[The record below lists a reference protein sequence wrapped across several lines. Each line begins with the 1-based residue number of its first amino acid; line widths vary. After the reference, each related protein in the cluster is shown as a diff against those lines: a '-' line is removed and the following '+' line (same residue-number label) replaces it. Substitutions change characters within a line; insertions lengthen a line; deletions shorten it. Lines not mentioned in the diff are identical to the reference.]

1 MKLLPIIVIVL
12 PKYPETGNSDPYVA
26 PPTTVSG
33 VPDVE
38 AVAPDPPP
46 LNTTLTPAA
55 PTPVP
60 LPTTTCIWL
69 LDTTLQDDAG
79 VEPTVTEQLCPCPVV
94 RKFTP
99 VNVIV
104 LRLYAADGA
113 TPLTNGLSLTLSE
126 LPEVSA
132 NTDTGFDITTRTPA
146 AP

>member
-1 MKLLPIIVIVL
+1 LLPIIVITL
-12 PKYPETGNSDPYVA
+12 PKYPETGDSDPYVA

-60 LPTTTCIWL
+60 LPTTTSIWL
-69 LDTTLQDDAG
+69 LDTTLQDDAA
-79 VEPTVTEQLCPCPVV
+79 VEPTVTEQFCPCPVV

-104 LRLYAADGA
+104 LR
-113 TPLTNGLSLTLSE
+113 P
-126 LPEVSA
+126 
-132 NTDTGFDITTRTPA
+132 
-146 AP
+146 

>member
-1 MKLLPIIVIVL
+1 MKLLPITVMVL
-12 PKYPETGNSDPYVA
+12 PKYPETGDSDPYVA

-38 AVAPDPPP
+38 AAAPDPPP

-55 PTPVP
+55 PAAVP

-69 LDTTLQDDAG
+69 LDTTLQDDAA
-79 VEPTVTEQLCPCPVV
+79 VEPTVTEQLCPWPVV

-104 LRLYAADGA
+104 LRL
-113 TPLTNGLSLTLSE
+113 
-126 LPEVSA
+126 
-132 NTDTGFDITTRTPA
+132 
-146 AP
+146 